1 MLAKTK
7 YQAKT
12 KHLIYLDLFGNN
24 HIFVQTSTCTLI
36 QLKLFRQIFNK
47 LRNSTYQAQK
57 FLNIMHTP

>member
-24 HIFVQTSTCTLI
+24 HIFVQTSICTLI
-36 QLKLFRQIFNK
+36 QQKLFRQIFNK
-47 LRNSTYQAQK
+47 LRNLTYQA
-57 FLNIMHTP
+57 